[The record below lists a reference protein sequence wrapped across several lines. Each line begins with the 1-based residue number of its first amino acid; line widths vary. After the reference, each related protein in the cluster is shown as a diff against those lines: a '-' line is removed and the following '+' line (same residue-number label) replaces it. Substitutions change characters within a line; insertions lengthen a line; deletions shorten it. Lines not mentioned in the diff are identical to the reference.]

1 MPFRPKSVM
10 DERIRFV
17 IEAIRRDRS
26 FSELC
31 RSFRISRPTG
41 YLWLKRFGDTGRLS
55 SLVEKSRRPLKIPRL
70 TPQAVIDRIVVLRM
84 TYGWGARKLQL
95 LLARE
100 GIKVGEST
108 INRVLKREGLVKVGS
123 VEGKATGRFARE
135 HPNELWQMDF
145 KGDYPLGSGRCYPL
159 SVLDD
164 HSRFALGVFALDGQ
178 TGHAVNGCLVTAFE
192 RFGVPEAILIDH
204 GIPWWSANGHGL
216 TWLAVSLIKQGIHLC
231 FSGVRHPQT
240 QGKVER
246 FHRTLADTVR
256 LRGRPETLSGWQ
268 RALDDFVSEY
278 NNLRGHESLQ
288 MNAPASRYKP
298 SRRAYQPHPPE
309 FEYQGDGPVIR
320 LNSQGV
326 LTWKTQRHFVSEAL
340 ANQLVQLQLL
350 PNALAVRFHHMWIRE
365 IDLETGRS
373 HTLVDKNKNPY
384 V

>member
-1 MPFRPKSVM
+1 MPFRQNSVM

-17 IEAIRRDRS
+17 IEAGRRDRS

-31 RSFRISRPTG
+31 HSFEISRPTG
-41 YLWLKRFGDTGRLS
+41 YLWLNRYRETGSLLS
-55 SLVEKSRRPLKIPRL
+55 LEEKSRRPVKIPRL
-70 TPQAVIDRIVVLRM
+70 TPKVVVDRIVVLRL

-95 LLARE
+95 LLAKE
-100 GIKVGEST
+100 GIRVSEST
-108 INRVLKREGLVKVGS
+108 INRVLKREGLVKVDS

-159 SVLDD
+159 SVIDD

-178 TGHAVNGCLVTAFE
+178 TGLAVHGCLVTAFE
-192 RFGVPEAILIDH
+192 RYGVPEAILTDH

-256 LRGRPETLSGWQ
+256 HRGRPATLSGWQ
-268 RALDDFVSEY
+268 SALDEFVSEY
-278 NNLRGHESLQ
+278 NHLRGHESLQ
-288 MNAPASRYKP
+288 MKVPASRYKP

-309 FEYQGDGPVIR
+309 FKYQGDGPVIR

-326 LTWKTQRHFVSEAL
+326 LTWLNQRHFVSEAL
-340 ANQLVQLQLL
+340 ANELVQLQLL
-350 PNALAVRFHHMWIRE
+350 DNTLVVLFRHMWIRE
-365 IDLETGRS
+365 IDLKNGRS
-373 HTLVDKNKNPY
+373 HTLIDKNKNPY